1 MSNESEE
8 PVDLETKLYEI
19 MEILTDA
26 KHKLEELPGEQKTY
40 EEWLDR
46 IHRKVKDSSVAVE
59 YVIWMINH
67 PEDEIEL
74 S

>member
-1 MSNESEE
+1 M
-8 PVDLETKLYEI
+8 P
-19 MEILTDA
+19 

-59 YVIWMINH
+59 YVYLDDK
-67 PEDEIEL
+67 P

>member
-26 KHKLEELPGEQKTY
+26 KHKLEELPGEQKIY